1 VNQISTSTDI
11 RPLATRFDLRRRHI
25 AVTGAANG
33 LGLSICQGLLEFGA
47 VVTAID
53 HDGDALKAAADQLGA
68 DSEFSPQVCD
78 VADQEAIAAVI
89 ADSAAAHGRLDA
101 VFANAGIAGGPS
113 LEVDA
118 GRIYELDWATF
129 DHAMSVNLRGA
140 LATIKA
146 AAIAMRPS
154 GRGSIVA
161 TVSTAGLRGESM
173 VGYGYNCSKGAL
185 TNLVRQA
192 AIDLARDGIRVNG
205 IAPGPIGGTNIG
217 GPGPAPDH
225 IVRKWNTTTLQGRM
239 GEPHE
244 IQGLANFL
252 ASDAS
257 SFITGTVIALDGGGT
272 SGFFATLPD
281 TPR

>member
-1 VNQISTSTDI
+1 M
-11 RPLATRFDLRRRHI
+11 A
-25 AVTGAANG
+25 
-33 LGLSICQGLLEFGA
+33 
-47 VVTAID
+47 
-53 HDGDALKAAADQLGA
+53 
-68 DSEFSPQVCD
+68 
-78 VADQEAIAAVI
+78 
-89 ADSAAAHGRLDA
+89 
-101 VFANAGIAGGPS
+101 
-113 LEVDA
+113 
-118 GRIYELDWATF
+118 
-129 DHAMSVNLRGA
+129 VNLRGA

-225 IVRKWNTTTLQGRM
+225 IVRKWNTTTVQGRM

-257 SFITGTVIALDGGGT
+257 SFITGAVIALDGGGT

-281 TPR
+281 PPR

>member
-1 VNQISTSTDI
+1 MNQISTSTDI

-205 IAPGPIGGTNIG
+205 IAPGPIRTNIG
-217 GPGPAPDH
+217 GAGPIPEA
-225 IVRKWNTTTLQGRM
+225 IERKWSSTVLLGRM
-239 GEPHE
+239 GWPHE
-244 IQGLANFL
+244 IQGLAGFL
-252 ASDAS
+252 VSDAS
-257 SFITGTVIALDGGGT
+257 SFMTGAVVPLDGGGT
-272 SGFFATLPD
+272 SGYFATLP
-281 TPR
+281 TTS

>member
-1 VNQISTSTDI
+1 VNDDVL
-11 RPLATRFDLRRRHI
+11 PLATRFDLRGRHI

-33 LGLSICQGLLEFGA
+33 LGLAICQGLLEFGA
-47 VVTAID
+47 LVTAID
-53 HDGDALKAAADQLGA
+53 HDGDALKAAADKLGA
-68 DSEFSPQVCD
+68 DAAFAPQVCD
-78 VADQEAIAAVI
+78 VADQDAIATVI
-89 ADSAAAHGRLDA
+89 AESAGAHGGLDA
-101 VFANAGIAGGPS
+101 AFANAGIAGGPS
-113 LEVDA
+113 LEVDE

-129 DHAMSVNLRGA
+129 DHVMAVNLRGA
-140 LATIKA
+140 LATIKSA
-146 AAIAMRPS
+146 AVAMRPR

-205 IAPGPIGGTNIG
+205 IAPGPIDGTNIG

-225 IVRKWNTTTLQGRM
+225 IVRKWNTTTVQGRM

-281 TPR
+281 RAR